1 MSLGALSAVLWH
13 LARYGPAPQADEG
26 TAAHL
31 WQLLMAMQLPM
42 VGFFALKW
50 VPETPRRASVVL
62 ALQLAAAVVA
72 LLPVFLL
79 GW

>member
-1 MSLGALSAVLWH
+1 
-13 LARYGPAPQADEG
+13 
-26 TAAHL
+26 
-31 WQLLMAMQLPM
+31 MQLPM